1 MIFGRYN
8 DRTPPMSDDPQDEFA
23 AAVRR
28 AGVTIPEERWHAMRD
43 AYYSMQALLKVL
55 DDPRAY
61 EDEPASMPRYD
72 RGAA

>member
-1 MIFGRYN
+1 
-8 DRTPPMSDDPQDEFA
+8 MSDDPNSEFA

-28 AGVTIPEERWHAMRD
+28 AGVTIPNDRWEAMRA

-55 DDPRAY
+55 DDPFAY

-72 RGAA
+72 RGAAK